1 MTKYT
6 NEMSQFIISSNMS
19 KYNVNAALRH
29 VKNVFVNSYLNL
41 SFFHWEYNCM
51 AMLS

>member
-29 VKNVFVNSYLNL
+29 VKKCICELLFKPFIFPLGI
-41 SFFHWEYNCM
+41 
-51 AMLS
+51 